1 TSPYV
6 RIEMTTRFNETILLV
21 RSICHSIRTQVKV
34 CVLVLF
40 VRSLQKSLSLQADVT
55 KTSLFNIMK
64 RIIRQNEI
72 TDLKL
77 CRAPDELKFIGECY
91 GTYLESGSKHH
102 HLITKHYLKPEFNV
116 KRTADFL
123 GFKLP

>member
-1 TSPYV
+1 
-6 RIEMTTRFNETILLV
+6 MTTRFNETILLV
-21 RSICHSIRTQVKV
+21 RSICHSIRTQVK
-34 CVLVLF
+34 
-40 VRSLQKSLSLQADVT
+40 ADVT

-102 HLITKHYLKPEFNV
+102 HLIMKHYLKPEFNV